1 MVDTIMNAWIRP
13 TVAGVLN
20 RIALK
25 IPNIYNMKEFYLKRI
40 QKLYNL
46 SQSFLLFLFYFK
58 YKACDIFVR
67 GVSVM

>member
-1 MVDTIMNAWIRP
+1 MPELGLR

-25 IPNIYNMKEFYLKRI
+25 IPNIYNMMEFYFKKI
-40 QKLYNL
+40 QKLYDL
-46 SQSFLLFLFYFK
+46 SQSFLFLFYFK